1 MGKKVNIELLKM
13 ENAFGLKGERDV
25 TNYSL
30 AVTLGYKGWNIALNK
45 RINNL
50 IDEGRISVANK
61 RNIGRGQ
68 KYTLKIVKPLTG
80 KEKRELDS
88 NDLSNGLDNT
98 SSVVGIAGLSLQGIP
113 KLLSQEK
120 PESLLQGVP
129 ADNSFSKEFI
139 NDNYNKELAA
149 ARNDIENET
158 NNKVIQHESENIDD
172 IDDIDDLFDEFQNI
186 SRNLILR
193 TRELQE
199 EVMQLKMKLEV
210 SEEREKRWQYKSMEY
225 KSMLYRR

>member
-1 MGKKVNIELLKM
+1 MGKKVNVELLKM

-50 IDEGRISVANK
+50 IDEGRISIANK

-98 SSVVGIAGLSLQGIP
+98 NSIVGIAGLSLQGMS
-113 KLLSQEK
+113 KSQET

-149 ARNDIENET
+149 AQNDIENET
-158 NNKVIQHESENIDD
+158 NNKVIQHESEN

-199 EVMQLKMKLEV
+199 EVMQLKMKLEI